1 MAKLFIASDI
11 HGSARYTELMLQRFE
26 QEKADELIL
35 LGDVFYH
42 GPRNP
47 LPEGYAPM
55 KVAELLRPYA
65 DRLLVVKGNCDS
77 DVDAMIA
84 PFEFVNVAQLYVDG
98 AKITLQHGDKYC
110 KDNLPKNCG
119 NALIYGHYHTSFVT
133 KADGKV
139 IANPGS
145 VSLPK
150 DNTKAGYI
158 VVENG
163 TIALKSL
170 SDAQLISKE
179 EIL

>member
-11 HGSARYTELMLQRFE
+11 HGSAHYAELMLGRFV
-26 QEKADELIL
+26 QENADELIL

-55 KVAELLRPYA
+55 QVAELLKPYA

-119 NALIYGHYHTSFVT
+119 NALIYGHYHTSFVV
-133 KADGKV
+133 KKDGKV

-163 TIALKSL
+163 TIWLKSL
-170 SDAQLISKE
+170 SDAQVIAKE

>member
-11 HGSARYTELMLQRFE
+11 HGSAHYAELMLERFV
-26 QEKADELIL
+26 QENADELIL

-55 KVAELLRPYA
+55 QVAELLKPYA

-119 NALIYGHYHTSFVT
+119 NALIYGHYHTSFVV
-133 KADGKV
+133 KKDGKV

-158 VVENG
+158 VVEKG
-163 TIALKSL
+163 TIWLKSL
-170 SDAQLISKE
+170 SDAQLIAKE